1 MPMIIPPKDLG
12 EKMAA
17 EKAANITALMAV
29 ELATAKI
36 HAEIGTGG
44 SIAGWSINDLPV
56 SHNLSAPTGE
66 LQQALLTHCYEWAKA
81 HPKQFLAN
89 CLSVPYADSYYSP
102 RIRRAVKRW
111 LE

>member
-1 MPMIIPPKDLG
+1 MPMIIPASNSG

-17 EKAANITALMAV
+17 EKAANIAALMAV

-44 SIAGWSINDLPV
+44 SIAGWSINGLPV

-66 LQQALLTHCYEWAKA
+66 LQQALLSHCREWAKT
-81 HPKQFLAN
+81 HPQQFLAN
-89 CLSVPYADSYYSP
+89 CLSVPYADSYYAP

-111 LE
+111 LG